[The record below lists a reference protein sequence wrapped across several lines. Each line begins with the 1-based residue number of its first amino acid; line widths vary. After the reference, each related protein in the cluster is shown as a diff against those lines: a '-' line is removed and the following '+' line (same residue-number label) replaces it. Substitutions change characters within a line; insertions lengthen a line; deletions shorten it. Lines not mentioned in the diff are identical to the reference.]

1 MYDYI
6 LIIFFQKQK
15 HSDEINTA
23 LWDQFT
29 SNQSRTVLLKER
41 EESRKMKAINREIQ
55 EENLRLAAEQKNRNQ
70 YFDKVVYTNRP
81 TPDYFSQF
89 NTTTR

>member
-1 MYDYI
+1 M
-6 LIIFFQKQK
+6 
-15 HSDEINTA
+15 
-23 LWDQFT
+23 WDQFT
-29 SNQSRTVLLKER
+29 SNQTRTVLLKER
-41 EESRKMKAINREIQ
+41 EESRKIKAINREIQ
-55 EENLRLAAEQKNRNQ
+55 EENIRLAAEQKNRIQ

>member
-1 MYDYI
+1 M
-6 LIIFFQKQK
+6 
-15 HSDEINTA
+15 
-23 LWDQFT
+23 WDQFT
-29 SNQSRTVLLKER
+29 SNQTRTVLLKER

-55 EENLRLAAEQKNRNQ
+55 EENLRLAAEQKNRNK